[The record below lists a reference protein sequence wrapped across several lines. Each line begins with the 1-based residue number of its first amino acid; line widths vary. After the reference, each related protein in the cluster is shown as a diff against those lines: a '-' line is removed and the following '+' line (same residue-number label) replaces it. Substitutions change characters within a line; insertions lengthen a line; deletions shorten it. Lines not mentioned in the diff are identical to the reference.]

1 MNINDPIGNHFRLN
15 EYQTSALK
23 RLKLETIE
31 DLLYHLPSRYA
42 DMGAGKKIVDLEAGE
57 KVTLYGTLSKL
68 KAKKLWKSKKPA
80 STGVLTDESG
90 TITIT
95 WFHQPYLAKM
105 IPEGSLVK
113 VEGAVTEYNGALT
126 MTNPECERVAD
137 MPTADDSLFSESDS
151 NNETHL
157 FPVYRE
163 SRGVTSKWFYY
174 ALQRILGAG
183 VHEQFTDPIPK
194 EILEKYNLPSL
205 ASAFIWIHTPH
216 TKRDARAAHKRF
228 AFEEVFV
235 IQLKK
240 QQDRARALAEPSFE
254 IDPLPETIE
263 KFIERFP
270 FTPTAAQTRAVNE
283 IIADISSPHAMGRL
297 LEGDVGAGKTFVAA
311 VTSYAVVTTAPK
323 NVDGI
328 KQDFGNLQIAYM
340 APTEILATQLYE
352 SFIEMFRGLPIKIA
366 LITGS
371 GCRKF
376 PSKVDPNT
384 WTDISKPQ
392 LLKWVKNGEIPI
404 VIGTH
409 ALIQKSVEFKDL
421 AYVIIDEQH
430 RFGTNQRSTLV
441 RNTDARLPH
450 LLSMTATPI
459 PRTLAL
465 TIYGDLDLTLLDEK
479 PAGRKDIIT
488 EIVPESEQARA
499 YDRVRDELRT
509 GRQAYVICP
518 RINEP
523 DPSKENALQLKSV
536 KEETKRL
543 QTDVFPNYSV
553 DMLHGGMSAK
563 VKDEQM
569 KKFERGEIDI
579 LVATSVVEVGVN
591 VPNATI
597 IIIEGAERFG
607 LAQLHQLR
615 GRVQRSSHQSYCYL
629 FPNTKSEHS
638 LKRLDALARA
648 ANGFDLAEYDL
659 AFRGTGDLYGNK
671 QWGISDIGME
681 AIKNIK
687 MVEAA
692 RTEAA
697 RLIAD
702 DPDLASLPDL
712 RRHVELR
719 GDVHF
724 E

>member
-1 MNINDPIGNHFRLN
+1 MNSNDPISTHFRLN
-15 EYQTSALK
+15 EFQERALK

-31 DLLYHLPSRYA
+31 NLLYHLPSRYA
-42 DMGAGKKIVDLEAGE
+42 DMGAGKKISDLESDE

-68 KAKKLWKSKKPA
+68 RAKKLWKSKKA
-80 STGVLTDESG
+80 VSTGVLEDESG
-90 TITIT
+90 KIEII
-95 WFHQPYLAKM
+95 WFHQPYIAKM

-113 VEGAVTEYNGALT
+113 IEGTVSEYQGKLT
-126 MTNPECERVAD
+126 LTNPECERVAD
-137 MPTADDSLFSESDS
+137 VPTADDSLFSESNADT
-151 NNETHL
+151 ETHL

-163 SRGVTSKWFYY
+163 SRGITSKWFYY
-174 ALQRILGAG
+174 ALQKIFASS
-183 VHEQFTDPIPK
+183 VHEDLRDPIPQD
-194 EILEKYNLPSL
+194 ILTTYNLPSL
-205 ASAFIWIHTPH
+205 TSAFIWIHTPN
-216 TKRDARAAHKRF
+216 KVRDARAAQKRF

-240 QQDRARALAEPSFE
+240 QQDRAKALAEPSFE
-254 IDPLPETIE
+254 IDPTNKTLQN
-263 KFIERFP
+263 FIDRFP
-270 FTPTAAQTRAVNE
+270 FTPTGAQDRAVSE
-283 IIADISSPHAMGRL
+283 ILTDISSPHAMGRL
-297 LEGDVGAGKTFVAA
+297 LEGDVGSGKTFVAA
-311 VTSYAVVTTAPK
+311 VTSYAVVTTPPK
-323 NVDGI
+323 DTDGV
-328 KQDFGNLQIAYM
+328 KQDFGNLQVAYM

-352 SFIEMFRGLPIKIA
+352 SFIELFRGLPIQIG

-376 PSKVDPNT
+376 PSKVDTNT
-384 WTDISKPQ
+384 WTSISRPQ

-404 VIGTH
+404 LIGTH
-409 ALIQKSVEFKDL
+409 SLIQKTVEFKDL

-430 RFGTNQRSTLV
+430 RFGTNQRAQLRKKDGV
-441 RNTDARLPH
+441 MPH

-479 PAGRKDIIT
+479 PGGRKEVIT
-488 EIVPESEQARA
+488 EIIPENKRGRA
-499 YDRVRDELRT
+499 YEQVRHELKA

-523 DPSKENALQLKSV
+523 DPEKENSLQLTSV

-543 QTDVFPNYSV
+543 QSEIFPDYTV
-553 DMLHGGMSAK
+553 DMLHGGMAAK
-563 VKDEQM
+563 KKDEQM
-569 KKFERGEIDI
+569 KKFEDGAIDI

-597 IIIEGAERFG
+597 IVIEGAERFG

-638 LKRLDALARA
+638 LKRLDALQKAS
-648 ANGFDLAEYDL
+648 NGFDLAEHDL

-681 AIKNIK
+681 AIKNVK

-692 RTEAA
+692 RDEAR
-697 RLIAD
+697 RLVEH
-702 DPDLASLPDL
+702 DPELDTLPL
-712 RRHVELR
+712 LKEHVRLR

>member
-1 MNINDPIGNHFRLN
+1 MNTNDLIETHFRLN
-15 EYQTSALK
+15 EYQSKALK

-42 DMGAGKKIVDLEAGE
+42 DMGAGKKISDLEAGE

-68 KAKKLWKSKKPA
+68 KAKKMWKSKKPA
-80 STGVLTDESG
+80 STGVLEDESG
-90 TITIT
+90 KISIT

-113 VEGAVTEYNGALT
+113 VEGTVAEYNGTLN

-137 MPTADDSLFSESDS
+137 IPTADDSLFSEQDQDA
-151 NNETHL
+151 ETHL

-174 ALQRILGAG
+174 ALQRILASGT
-183 VHEQFTDPIPK
+183 HESLRDPIPR
-194 EILEKYNLPSL
+194 EILERYNLPSL
-205 ASAFIWIHTPH
+205 SSAFIWIHTPQRI
-216 TKRDARAAHKRF
+216 RDARAAQKRF
-228 AFEEVFV
+228 SFEEVFI

-254 IDPLPETIE
+254 IEPSDETLE
-263 KFIERFP
+263 QFIGRFP
-270 FTPTAAQTRAVNE
+270 FTPTGAQTRAVAE
-283 IIADISSPHAMGRL
+283 IVRDISSPHAMGRL
-297 LEGDVGAGKTFVAA
+297 LEGDVGSGKTFVAA
-311 VTSYAVVTTAPK
+311 VTSYAVVTTPPK
-323 NVDGI
+323 DTTGV
-328 KQDFGNLQIAYM
+328 KQDFGNLQVAYM

-352 SFIEMFRGLPIKIA
+352 SFIQMFAGLPIKIA

-376 PSKVDPNT
+376 PSKVNPNT

-430 RFGTNQRSTLV
+430 RFGTNQRAQLRKKDGV
-441 RNTDARLPH
+441 MPH

-479 PAGRKDIIT
+479 PGGRKEVIT
-488 EIVPESEQARA
+488 EIITDDKRNQA
-499 YDRVRDELRT
+499 YDTVRSELRS

-523 DPSKENALQLKSV
+523 DPDKENALRLASV

-543 QTDVFPNYSV
+543 RKEVFPEYTV

-569 KKFERGEIDI
+569 KKFENGTIDI

-638 LKRLDALARA
+638 LKRLDALQQAS
-648 ANGFDLAEYDL
+648 NGFDLAEHDL
-659 AFRGTGDLYGNK
+659 SFRGTGDLYGKK

-681 AIKNIK
+681 AIKNVK

-692 RTEAA
+692 RNEA
-697 RLIAD
+697 RTLIEQNPALD
-702 DPDLASLPDL
+702 SYPLLKT
-712 RRHVELR
+712 HVELR